1 MQDTVSHSPHDPL
14 LSDEAWMD
22 ERALSRMVDWHLRY
36 TIGKDAATATLSD
49 WRLALSRT
57 VRDRLIDPWFETTAR
72 IRADQGKRVY
82 YLSMEYLIGRLLGDT
97 VHNLGLEQTVR
108 GAMALLGVD
117 YDAIVDDEPDAALG
131 NGGLGRLAAC
141 FMDSMSTLGIAAM
154 GYGIRYEH
162 GLFRQEFEHGAQVE
176 EAEDWLRQKHAWE
189 FQRSAA
195 SYPVG
200 FGGATVQRGDRS
212 FWAPDETV
220 LAASYDTPIPGW
232 GGRWANTLRLW
243 SAQSIREF
251 DLRPFNQG
259 DFIGAAAPSVL
270 ASTISRVLYPNDTT
284 PQGRELRLKQE
295 YFFTAASL
303 ADILR
308 RFLARDGNPAQLHQA
323 VALQLNDT
331 HPAIAGPELM
341 RLLMDELGMP
351 FRQAFDVARNCLH
364 YTNHTLLPEAL
375 ERWPAE
381 LMARVLP
388 RHMEIIARI
397 DDEHARMV
405 RRPPDVRIIDGGDV
419 RMGDLAFIMSRR
431 VNGVSAL
438 HTELMKR
445 TVFAGLNALHPGR
458 IVNQTNGVTPRRW
471 LWGCNPGL
479 RRLLNETIGDG
490 WVTDLDRL
498 KEIAPLADDAGF
510 RARFREAKRDNKL
523 RLVEWLDRRHGM
535 VVDPDALFDVQIKR
549 LHEYKRQLLNI
560 LEAAALWNAIRRDP
574 DGDWTPRVKIFG
586 GKAAPG
592 YEMAKQIIRLIND
605 IATTVNADPA
615 MRGRLQIVYPPN
627 YNVSMAEILIPAADL
642 SEQISTAGMEASGTG
657 NMKLAL
663 NGALTIGTLDGANVE
678 IRDAVG
684 DDNIFIFG
692 LTADQVAATRAAG
705 YSPGAV
711 IAAEPRLAEV
721 LDQIESGVFSPDDP
735 GRYAGLA
742 GNLRHHDWFLV
753 AADFAAYYDTQRRID
768 RAWRDPEAWTRSAVL
783 NTAHMG
789 PFSSDRTIRGYA
801 REVWNVEPAF

>member
-1 MQDTVSHSPHDPL
+1 MQDIVAASQQDPAIPAGARVDEPTLSKTV
-14 LSDEAWMD
+14 E
-22 ERALSRMVDWHLRY
+22 WHLRY
-36 TIGKDAATATLSD
+36 TIGKDPVAATLSD

-57 VRDRLIDPWFETTAR
+57 IRDRLIDPWFETTRRVYAE
-72 IRADQGKRVY
+72 QGKRVY
-82 YLSMEYLIGRLLGDT
+82 YLSMEYLIGRLLHDS
-97 VHNLGLEQTVR
+97 VHNLGLDEVAR
-108 GAMALLGVD
+108 AAMSALGVD
-117 YDAIVDDEPDAALG
+117 YDALVDDEPDAALG

-141 FMDSMSTLGIAAM
+141 FMDSMSTVGIAAY
-154 GYGIRYEH
+154 GYGIRYDH
-162 GLFRQEFEHGAQVE
+162 GLFRQSFEHGVQVE

-189 FQRSAA
+189 FQRSEA
-195 SYPVG
+195 SYPIG
-200 FGGATVQRGDRS
+200 FGGSTVTKGKRS

-220 LAASYDTPIPGW
+220 MAASYDTPVPGW
-232 GGRWANTLRLW
+232 RGRWANTLRLW
-243 SAQSIREF
+243 SAQSMREF

-284 PQGRELRLKQE
+284 PQGKELRLKQE

-308 RFLARDGNPAQLHQA
+308 RFVSRYSDLSQLQHV
-323 VALQLNDT
+323 VAIQLNDT
-331 HPAIAGPELM
+331 HPAIAGPELI
-341 RLLMDELGMP
+341 RLLMDEHGMA
-351 FRQAFDVARNCLH
+351 FRPAFDVARNCLH

-375 ERWPAE
+375 ERWPVD

-388 RHMEIIARI
+388 RHMEIIGQI
-397 DDEHARMV
+397 DHEHAHMV
-405 RRPPDVRIIDGGDV
+405 RRPADVKVVDGGEV
-419 RMGDLAFIMSRR
+419 RMGDLAFIMARR

-438 HTELMKR
+438 HTDLMKR
-445 TVFAGLNALHPGR
+445 TVFKSLNALHPGR

-471 LWGCNPGL
+471 LWGCNPAL
-479 RRLLNETIGDG
+479 RQLLNETVGEG

-498 KEIAPLADDAGF
+498 EGIASKAYDPAF
-510 RARFREAKRDNKL
+510 RGRFAEAKLANKQ
-523 RLVEWLDRRHGM
+523 RLAEWLDRHHGI
-535 VVDPDALFDVQIKR
+535 VVDPNAMFDVQIKR
-549 LHEYKRQLLNI
+549 LHEYKRQLMNI
-560 LEAAALWNAIRRDP
+560 LEAVALWNAIRRDP
-574 DGDWTPRVKIFG
+574 DAEWTPRVKLFG

-605 IATTVNADPA
+605 VASTVNADPA
-615 MRGRLQIVYPPN
+615 MRGRLQVVYPPN

-678 IRDAVG
+678 IREAVG
-684 DDNIFIFG
+684 PDNIFIFG
-692 LTADQVAATRAAG
+692 LTADEVAAKRAGG

-711 IAAEPRLAEV
+711 IAEEPRLAEV
-721 LDQIESGVFSPDDP
+721 LDQIAAGMFSPDDP
-735 GRYAGLA
+735 HRYAGLVD
-742 GNLRHHDWFLV
+742 NLRNHDWFLV

-768 RAWRDPEAWTRSAVL
+768 TAWRDREKWTRSSVL

-801 REVWNVEPAF
+801 RDVWNVEPVF